1 MFTWR
6 DFLASNPGGIMSH
19 KVVGRFA
26 AVALTAFTALIAG
39 GQPASAAPPDS
50 DITLPAGLAC
60 NDFDLRLQSTDSN
73 THTKTFKNGR
83 TIAAG
88 RGAVLT
94 FTNLTTNESL
104 TIQSHGSVS
113 KTTPNEDGTTTV
125 QATGHNVIIL
135 FPTDVPAG
143 PSTILYVGRIVYT
156 VSANN
161 DFVVQNTSGK
171 QTDIC
176 AQLAP

>member
-1 MFTWR
+1 
-6 DFLASNPGGIMSH
+6 MSE
-19 KVVGRFA
+19 KIVGRL
-26 AVALTAFTALIAG
+26 AVGALVASTALIAG
-39 GQPASAAPPDS
+39 AQPAGAAPS
-50 DITLPAGLAC
+50 DFDIIVPAGLAC
-60 NDFDLRLQSTDSN
+60 SDFDLRLQSTDSN

-94 FTNLTTNESL
+94 FTNLTTKESL

-113 KTTPNEDGTTTV
+113 KTTPNGDETTTV
-125 QATGHNVIIL
+125 QSTGHNVIIL

-143 PSTILYVGRIVYT
+143 PSTILYVGRVVYT
-156 VSANN
+156 ISANN